1 MSSLMEQCHVTIS
14 SFAGEY
20 FVTTLVMT
28 FTYVL
33 NPNRK
38 VVCAVAAAHK
48 LFYPAINIIVVGS

>member
-1 MSSLMEQCHVTIS
+1 MEQCHVTIR

-38 VVCAVAAAHK
+38 VICAVAAAHK